1 VAAAAPTLAR
11 RGGLAHCQCSWLP
24 RPGWVVVAAAASDIV
39 EGGDDGRGHPGAS
52 GENCAAV
59 EQEMLRGN
67 EWREGDGAQEGEGG
81 AGKLRMRARR
91 PRVYLRVSDGDFAN
105 TKRWE

>member
-1 VAAAAPTLAR
+1 M
-11 RGGLAHCQCSWLP
+11 
-24 RPGWVVVAAAASDIV
+24 VVAAAASDIV

-105 TKRWE
+105 AKRWGNDMGYRWR

>member
-1 VAAAAPTLAR
+1 MET
-11 RGGLAHCQCSWLP
+11 G
-24 RPGWVVVAAAASDIV
+24 
-39 EGGDDGRGHPGAS
+39 EDDGDAGAITVKRHYS
-52 GENCAAV
+52 DWIDDDGDSERKEVGLLCSVAENCWMNCTAV

-67 EWREGDGAQEGEGG
+67 ESREGDGAPEGEGG